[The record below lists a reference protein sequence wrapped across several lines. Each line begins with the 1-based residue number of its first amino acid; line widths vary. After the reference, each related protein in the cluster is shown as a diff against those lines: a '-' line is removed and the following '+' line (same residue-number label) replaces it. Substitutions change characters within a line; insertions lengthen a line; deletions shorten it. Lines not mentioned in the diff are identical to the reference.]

1 MNSQRQEDGGLI
13 NMAAFLA
20 KSRANGPGLRAVVWV
35 QGCPRRC
42 EDCFNQDMLEFRDN
56 EWLPAAEL
64 AARILAVR
72 EIDGV
77 TFSGGE
83 PFAQAAALAGLAEQ
97 LQAAGLTVVIF
108 TGYTYADLTAANNP
122 DWNRLLAAADVLV
135 AGPYKKDLPS
145 QDYLLG
151 SANQELIYLTDR
163 LKNHPDRHSS
173 QGHTLEFT
181 VDLAGNIVTTGFK

>member
-1 MNSQRQEDGGLI
+1 MNSHGKAEGGLI

-20 KSRANGPGLRAVVWV
+20 KSRVNGPGLRAVVWV

-42 EDCFNQDMLEFRDN
+42 RGCFNQDMLEFRDN

-97 LQAAGLTVVIF
+97 IQAAGLTVVIF
-108 TGYTYADLTAANNP
+108 TGYTHAELMAADNP

-135 AGPYKKDLPS
+135 AGPYKQDLPS

-163 LKNHPDRHSS
+163 LKAHPDMHSS
-173 QGHTLEFT
+173 QGQTLEFT
-181 VDLAGNIVTTGFK
+181 VDLAGNVIVTGFK